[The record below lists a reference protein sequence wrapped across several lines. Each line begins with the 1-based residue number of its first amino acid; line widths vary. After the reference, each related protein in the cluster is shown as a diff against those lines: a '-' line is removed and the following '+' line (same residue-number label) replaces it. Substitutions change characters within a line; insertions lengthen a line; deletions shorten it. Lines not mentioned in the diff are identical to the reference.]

1 MLFDIVSDNHLFS
14 RSSTHASNPIST
26 NQRPVL
32 IHISLHFISL
42 AVQKMWTPFNYIAID
57 VDLFLEILILGYI
70 SVVIY
75 LFVQWIDQKDTSD
88 RNKKREY

>member
-1 MLFDIVSDNHLFS
+1 SNDSHQ
-14 RSSTHASNPIST
+14 SSTHASNPIST
-26 NQRPVL
+26 NQKPV
-32 IHISLHFISL
+32 ISSAYIISL

-88 RNKKREY
+88 RNKKRES

>member
-1 MLFDIVSDNHLFS
+1 
-14 RSSTHASNPIST
+14 
-26 NQRPVL
+26 
-32 IHISLHFISL
+32 
-42 AVQKMWTPFNYIAID
+42 MWTPFNYIAID

-88 RNKKREY
+88 RDK